1 MACSGVS
8 GFCGGLVDGR
18 YHEEQ
23 IWSDK
28 IRRASTWGT
37 FALMGVNVVLFIV
50 VQIGLEPWRRKR
62 LVRGFEEKV
71 KEVVLQ
77 GQSDK
82 VLLLQSQD
90 AGTVRGMEADS
101 LRRGDGLLKGS
112 EKGDT
117 IIGMA
122 RHNTN
127 DNNTEKTG
135 GETSTSDDEWIIVD
149 SEGMLPVDKDT
160 EGGIS
165 LHERKD
171 VWIGAAGG
179 VVIGSFVTAL
189 GTYLLSR

>member
-1 MACSGVS
+1 
-8 GFCGGLVDGR
+8 LNWLTGR

-50 VQIGLEPWRRKR
+50 VQVGLEPWRRKR

-77 GQSDK
+77 GQSDR
-82 VLLLQSQD
+82 LLLQD
-90 AGTVRGMEADS
+90 EGTVRGNEADS
-101 LRRGDGLLKGS
+101 LRRGGKDAGELLKGF

-117 IIGMA
+117 ITGMA

-127 DNNTEKTG
+127 ENNTEKTG

-149 SEGMLPVDKDT
+149 SEEILPVDKDT

-165 LHERKD
+165 LHEKKD